1 MDTTFR
7 SKTTTGGSTES
18 IPSGSEPTRGTEAK
32 AEVPFLDYQQ
42 EPGQTL
48 RWIPQQG
55 WAGVVVTKY
64 RIAI

>member
-42 EPGQTL
+42 
-48 RWIPQQG
+48 G